1 MDEYVDKV
9 YEQFISEGGRAQR
22 TVLKEERAK
31 LKAESAAAAPR
42 YRYWLFTSV
51 GDPDQSPS
59 RIRVRNRIRT
69 DLLWLGSLD
78 PDPHWGNKLDPEI

>member
-1 MDEYVDKV
+1 MREYEITKYKWIITSICVQVMDEYVDKV

-42 YRYWLFTSV
+42 YKYWLFTSV

-59 RIRVRNRIRT
+59 RIRVIRIR
-69 DLLWLGSLD
+69 
-78 PDPHWGNKLDPEI
+78 

>member
-1 MDEYVDKV
+1 MLFYGTYTKFCKSIITVTAYWYRICPQVMDEYVDKV

-42 YRYWLFTSV
+42 YKY
-51 GDPDQSPS
+51 
-59 RIRVRNRIRT
+59 
-69 DLLWLGSLD
+69 
-78 PDPHWGNKLDPEI
+78 

>member
-1 MDEYVDKV
+1 MREYEITKYKWIITSICVQVMDEYVDKV

-42 YRYWLFTSV
+42 YSY
-51 GDPDQSPS
+51 
-59 RIRVRNRIRT
+59 
-69 DLLWLGSLD
+69 
-78 PDPHWGNKLDPEI
+78 

>member
-1 MDEYVDKV
+1 MVRNFFAVRTTRKRILYIDHYRYRICLQVMDEYVDKV

-42 YRYWLFTSV
+42 YKY
-51 GDPDQSPS
+51 
-59 RIRVRNRIRT
+59 
-69 DLLWLGSLD
+69 
-78 PDPHWGNKLDPEI
+78 

>member
-1 MDEYVDKV
+1 MDKV

-42 YRYWLFTSV
+42 YKYRLFTLRASQK
-51 GDPDQSPS
+51 GNARSALS
-59 RIRVRNRIRT
+59 SKRRA
-69 DLLWLGSLD
+69 GS
-78 PDPHWGNKLDPEI
+78 

>member
-42 YRYWLFTSV
+42 YKYRIFTLQSQK
-51 GDPDQSPS
+51 GDARSALSSKRSAPS
-59 RIRVRNRIRT
+59 
-69 DLLWLGSLD
+69 
-78 PDPHWGNKLDPEI
+78 

>member
-31 LKAESAAAAPR
+31 LKAESVAAAPR
-42 YRYWLFTSV
+42 YKYRLY
-51 GDPDQSPS
+51 PA
-59 RIRVRNRIRT
+59 RISEGGARAAHRPQGGARQAE
-69 DLLWLGSLD
+69 S
-78 PDPHWGNKLDPEI
+78 

>member
-1 MDEYVDKV
+1 MREKEFYKSIIICVQVMDEYVDKV

-42 YRYWLFTSV
+42 YKY
-51 GDPDQSPS
+51 
-59 RIRVRNRIRT
+59 
-69 DLLWLGSLD
+69 
-78 PDPHWGNKLDPEI
+78 